1 MSAKRVNTRCNMSAS
16 AIKAGEIAVDTTVTG
31 ITESQ
36 GDLKKLAQE
45 MVRTANETKKTSA
58 GIAKYTKVVS
68 QLVALRILVG
78 IGKQVFSVMTEVAD
92 RVDMVAKAADR
103 MNMSVK
109 ETAQM
114 GTLASLGGASL
125 KAFETG
131 IAGMNRQI
139 GNLKMGSSEAKEV
152 FHNLGITMEDLQGK
166 STLEQFKMIS
176 DGINKFSDESD
187 RATLRMKVFGK
198 SGNMLANMTN
208 KGADGID
215 SLTRSM
221 EELGIGPS
229 QEMVSQ
235 MTKFKDLMSVSEA
248 KFNSIRDTVV
258 ASLVPAINEM
268 IIGMIAFADTSADA
282 WQKMGELMAQLYGSS
297 MENAESFSILT
308 AALDVLALVMTS
320 VSNSI
325 MVMRIVLY
333 GIIGALTKVM
343 SLFGYVYDWI
353 LKIIGLETDIG
364 GFLENFSEESFGQ
377 VADDAGAIAQNVEDA
392 VNRIANMG
400 TKMSQT
406 EDRAAEIRR
415 IFEDMNLGNREGTSI
430 LEEYNDTL
438 DDTKEKAKEVGKEI
452 KKALNVS
459 GAFSGQAVV
468 ARGAAGMNA
477 TRNAQMAQW
486 TKYLKIIA
494 QNTEDSA
501 VVRGL

>member
-1 MSAKRVNTRCNMSAS
+1 
-16 AIKAGEIAVDTTVTG
+16 
-31 ITESQ
+31 
-36 GDLKKLAQE
+36 
-45 MVRTANETKKTSA
+45 
-58 GIAKYTKVVS
+58 
-68 QLVALRILVG
+68 
-78 IGKQVFSVMTEVAD
+78 
-92 RVDMVAKAADR
+92 
-103 MNMSVK
+103 
-109 ETAQM
+109 
-114 GTLASLGGASL
+114 
-125 KAFETG
+125 
-131 IAGMNRQI
+131 
-139 GNLKMGSSEAKEV
+139 MGS
-152 FHNLGITMEDLQGK
+152 
-166 STLEQFKMIS
+166 
-176 DGINKFSDESD
+176 
-187 RATLRMKVFGK
+187 
-198 SGNMLANMTN
+198 
-208 KGADGID
+208 
-215 SLTRSM
+215 
-221 EELGIGPS
+221 
-229 QEMVSQ
+229 EMC
-235 MTKFKDLMSVSEA
+235 
-248 KFNSIRDTVV
+248 IRD
-258 ASLVPAINEM
+258 
-268 IIGMIAFADTSADA
+268 
-282 WQKMGELMAQLYGSS
+282 
-297 MENAESFSILT
+297 
-308 AALDVLALVMTS
+308 
-320 VSNSI
+320 
-325 MVMRIVLY
+325 R
-333 GIIGALTKVM
+333 TKVM
-343 SLFGYVYDWI
+343 SLFGHVYDWI